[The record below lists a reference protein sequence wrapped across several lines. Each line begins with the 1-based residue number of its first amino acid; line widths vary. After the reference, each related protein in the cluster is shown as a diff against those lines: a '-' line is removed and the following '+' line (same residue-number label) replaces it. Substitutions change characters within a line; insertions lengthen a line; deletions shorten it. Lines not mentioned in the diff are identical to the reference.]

1 MMDEETLVEIQKLVK
16 EIEEKTDLRNVC
28 IVSKEG
34 TKILSSRSVG
44 KDVDESSA
52 AVAAI
57 LNIAQRS
64 SERIGGGMLVQVLI
78 RGEKGY
84 TIITRIT
91 PEMALVAYSLNQ
103 HRLGLNSNLLI
114 RYGYKMASMMSERR
128 APLKKEEVVKVSE
141 AESPFAPARR
151 DVSIHLSS
159 SMESAMGGR
168 ETITPIKYMGTG
180 ESEKILE
187 VHPTPEVSPT
197 IDKTIETQKTNVK
210 LSDEERKAILE
221 ALRIIGMIEDKD

>member
-1 MMDEETLVEIQKLVK
+1 MAPNMIDEGILIEIQKMVK

-28 IVSKEG
+28 IVSMEG
-34 TKILSSRSVG
+34 TKILSSRSVE

-64 SERIGGGMLVQVLI
+64 SERIGGGMLVQILI

-91 PEMALVAYSLNQ
+91 PDMALVAYSLNQ

-114 RYGYKMASMMSERR
+114 RYGYKIASMMNEKRIILQKERPVSISE
-128 APLKKEEVVKVSE
+128 V
-141 AESPFAPARR
+141 ESPFAPAREN
-151 DVSIHLSS
+151 VEISVSS
-159 SMESAMGGR
+159 SMESAIEGR
-168 ETITPIKYMGTG
+168 EVITPKKYM
-180 ESEKILE
+180 
-187 VHPTPEVSPT
+187 EVSEVRRVPET
-197 IDKTIETQKTNVK
+197 PLTTVEKTVEGQKTGVK

-221 ALRIIGMIEDKD
+221 ALRIIGMIEDKE